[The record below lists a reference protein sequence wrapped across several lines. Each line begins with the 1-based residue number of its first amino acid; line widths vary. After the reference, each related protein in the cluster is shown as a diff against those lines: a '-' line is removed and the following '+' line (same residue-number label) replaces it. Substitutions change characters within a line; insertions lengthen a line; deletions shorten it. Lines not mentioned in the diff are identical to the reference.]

1 MKVKIITGC
10 FLAVISISL
19 LAGCASTKKMK
30 TLEADNVIS
39 AVEVLNGKEPQGEQI
54 LMMGAGVIGCE
65 TAFDLARKGKKVTL
79 CARMDLPELDI
90 NMVDHHNREML
101 VKMIEEEENITI
113 MRGAIPIRLED
124 NGVVV
129 EQNKEEIKIEMDS
142 FVFAGR
148 LFPINDLSE
157 SLKEETNVI
166 NIGDCVEAGTIM
178 DAVWGGFNAVSAL
191 E

>member
-1 MKVKIITGC
+1 MEQLP
-10 FLAVISISL
+10 FD
-19 LAGCASTKKMK
+19 
-30 TLEADNVIS
+30 ADNVLS
-39 AVEVLNGKEPQGEQI
+39 AIEVLNGKEPQGEQV

-90 NMVDHHNREML
+90 NMIDHHNREML
-101 VKMIEEEENITI
+101 VKMIEEEKNITI
-113 MRGAIPIRLED
+113 MRATIPVRLE
-124 NGVVV
+124 NNSVIA

-142 FVFAGR
+142 LVFAGR

-178 DAVWGGFNAVSAL
+178 DAVWGGFNAVSDL

>member
-1 MKVKIITGC
+1 
-10 FLAVISISL
+10 
-19 LAGCASTKKMK
+19 
-30 TLEADNVIS
+30 
-39 AVEVLNGKEPQGEQI
+39 
-54 LMMGAGVIGCE
+54 
-65 TAFDLARKGKKVTL
+65 
-79 CARMDLPELDI
+79 
-90 NMVDHHNREML
+90 
-101 VKMIEEEENITI
+101 
-113 MRGAIPIRLED
+113 MRGAIPIRLGD

-142 FVFAGR
+142 LIFAGR